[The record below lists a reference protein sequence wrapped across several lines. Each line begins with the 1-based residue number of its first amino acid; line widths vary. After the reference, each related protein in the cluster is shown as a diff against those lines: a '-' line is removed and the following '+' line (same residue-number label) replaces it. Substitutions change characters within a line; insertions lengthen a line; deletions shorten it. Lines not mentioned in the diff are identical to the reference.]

1 MAATEQIQE
10 NFVESDFELRAPEK
24 HAMYLSEIE
33 QDPRKSVEYGINFAS
48 ALDGVPHF
56 SVVQNIPHDIMHDL
70 LEGVIPYHLKL
81 MLTFFADSKL
91 VSIATVNDRLCRFD
105 FGYTETCDIP
115 SVIDEKVVKNDKKIR
130 QSAAQMLLLATY
142 LPLLIG
148 DIIPED
154 SEHFL
159 LFLILLRICS
169 ISISWEIPPEV
180 IGYLGT
186 LIEKYHVKFKRL
198 YPSAHFIPK
207 QHYMIHYPSQIL

>member
-1 MAATEQIQE
+1 M
-10 NFVESDFELRAPEK
+10 
-24 HAMYLSEIE
+24 
-33 QDPRKSVEYGINFAS
+33 
-48 ALDGVPHF
+48 
-56 SVVQNIPHDIMHDL
+56 
-70 LEGVIPYHLKL
+70 
-81 MLTFFADSKL
+81 
-91 VSIATVNDRLCRFD
+91 CRFD
-105 FGYTETCDIP
+105 FGYTETCDIS

-148 DIIPED
+148 DVIPED

-169 ISISWEIPPEV
+169 IAISWEIPPEV

-186 LIEKYHVKFKRL
+186 LIEEYHVKFKRL

-207 QHYMIHYPSQIL
+207 QHYMIHYPSQILRYGPLVYSWTMRHEAKLQTIKRAAKYGNSKNISYTIAKRTQHAL